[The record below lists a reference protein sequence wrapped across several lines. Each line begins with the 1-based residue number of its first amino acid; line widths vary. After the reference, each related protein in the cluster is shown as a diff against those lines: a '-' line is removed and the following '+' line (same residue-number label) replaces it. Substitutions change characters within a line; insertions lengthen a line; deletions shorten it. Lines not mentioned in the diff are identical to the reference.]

1 MFKRLGW
8 QSKKSNQKTRQL
20 WEREFNIVDKGLDE
34 KQVID
39 FVNNLIA
46 QHKAPQEASAAPI
59 RSLLKRAATD
69 AEEITA
75 SIKMKAQT
83 EAEDEVARILS
94 QARQEAEE
102 IKRKVEITAQ
112 KEAEEPVQLQEE
124 AAEKEMK
131 QPVQLREEAVEE
143 EIKQP
148 AQLQEEAAVPEP
160 VEATTGE
167 LSGQHPPEERPLR
180 KKIGADSPKH
190 DSQALYA
197 GEVDLAMP
205 VPVDMKMVS
214 KLYNY
219 LQTIPEIKILR
230 TRGSWDRGATVTV
243 ALDKPIPL
251 ISVIS
256 KMGGVK
262 ATPELSEKEGPV
274 KGKLSSLLGKRKGE
288 AKSIKLT
295 LK

>member
-1 MFKRLGW
+1 MSKRLGW

-46 QHKAPQEASAAPI
+46 QHKAPQEAPAASV

-69 AEEITA
+69 AEQIVA
-75 SIKMKAQT
+75 SVKMKAQT
-83 EAEDEVARILS
+83 EAKDEAAKIIS

-102 IKRKVEITAQ
+102 IKRSTETAAW
-112 KEAEEPVQLQEE
+112 KEAEEPVQPQEE
-124 AAEKEMK
+124 AVKEERK
-131 QPVQLREEAVEE
+131 QPAQLQEEAVEE
-143 EIKQP
+143 ERKQP
-148 AQLQEEAAVPEP
+148 AQLQEEAAVPES

-167 LSGQHPPEERPLR
+167 LLGQHLPEERAPR
-180 KKIGADSPKH
+180 KEIGADLPKQ
-190 DSQALYA
+190 DSKALYA
-197 GEVDLAMP
+197 GEVDLAIS

-230 TRGSWDRGATVTV
+230 TRGSWEKGAMVTV
-243 ALDKPIPL
+243 VLDKPIPL

-256 KMGGVK
+256 KMGGVE
-262 ATPELSEKEGPV
+262 ATPESPEKESYV
-274 KGKLSSLLGKRKGE
+274 KGKLSLLRGKRKE
-288 AKSIKLT
+288 AAKSIKLT

>member
-8 QSKKSNQKTRQL
+8 QSKKSNQKKRQL

-34 KQVID
+34 EQVID
-39 FVNNLIA
+39 FVNNFIA
-46 QHKAPQEASAAPI
+46 QNEAPQEASAASL
-59 RSLLKRAATD
+59 RSLLKRAVTD

-83 EAEDEVARILS
+83 EAEDEAARILS

-102 IKRKVEITAQ
+102 IKRKAEITAQ
-112 KEAEEPVQLQEE
+112 EEAEEPVQLQEE
-124 AAEKEMK
+124 AAEEEM
-131 QPVQLREEAVEE
+131 
-143 EIKQP
+143 KQP
-148 AQLQEEAAVPEP
+148 AQLREEVVVPEP

-167 LSGQHPPEERPLR
+167 LLGQHPPEERPPR

-197 GEVDLAMP
+197 GEVDLTMP

-230 TRGSWDRGATVTV
+230 TKGSWDRGATVTV
-243 ALDKPIPL
+243 ALDKPLPL

-256 KMGGVK
+256 KMGGVE
-262 ATPELSEKEGPV
+262 ATPELSEKEDPV
-274 KGKLSSLLGKRKGE
+274 KGKLSSLLGKKKGE
-288 AKSIKLT
+288 GKSIKLT